1 MKDKEAEDLSQHDIV
16 LLVNRLHLV
25 RNRKRRE
32 RRKLK
37 ETKKVM
43 QESEGRRKG
52 LWPLLDGS

>member
-1 MKDKEAEDLSQHDIV
+1 MKDKEAEDLSQRDIV

-37 ETKKVM
+37 ETKKVI
-43 QESEGRRKG
+43 QESEGRRKE